1 MKLISWSTLGGA
13 LALGWAAL
21 LSAGCG
27 NDEDAVV
34 DDGAAGAGAAGAGNE
49 VRPAILLVER
59 VFAPNTRTYYV
70 SVLDEMPSGPIDRS
84 KAREFGS
91 ADIEAFDG
99 AFYLRSREDN
109 SMTRFTVN
117 AENQLVEGARFSFQ
131 DTGLGV
137 RRFHTAFI
145 SKTQAYT
152 IDNVGW
158 RLIEWN
164 PTSMELTGREVP
176 LDYLQKEG
184 LPDTQIAPPVRV
196 GDRLIG
202 GIMWENAE
210 DKVVYP
216 GAGGLIFDLSGDA
229 PTLVE
234 EPHVG
239 GVYKV
244 SDSEGAGYFSGIV
257 YGSALF
263 RSVFGGGKMPVSG
276 LVRIGQGAQEFD
288 SEYLVDLSEITG
300 SPSVYGVH
308 RIDDGHTL
316 VQMFDPESPT
326 DIYET
331 EDDFMGASEYIYGL
345 VDNEART
352 WKRIDEIPK
361 AGAGNSLSHVVD
373 GTLYV
378 QAYDLSGEAA
388 LIYAVDAGGV
398 TPAFS
403 IPSGDLWYVNR
414 LR

>member
-1 MKLISWSTLGGA
+1 MKLAWLS
-13 LALGWAAL
+13 ALGSGVAVGWAL
-21 LSAGCG
+21 LLGACSS
-27 NDEDAVV
+27 DAEAPRDV
-34 DDGAAGAGAAGAGNE
+34 GAAGAAGESGEAP
-49 VRPAILLVER
+49 PAILLVER

-70 SVLDEMPSGPIDRS
+70 SVLSEMPTGPVDRS

-99 AFYLRSREDN
+99 AYYLRSREDN

-117 AENQLVEGARFSFQ
+117 ARNELVEGDRFSFQ
-131 DTGLGV
+131 DTGLSV

-164 PTSMELTGREVP
+164 PTLMELTGREVA
-176 LDYLQKEG
+176 LDYLQKKG

-202 GIMWENAE
+202 GIMWEDGAN
-210 DKVVYP
+210 KVVYP
-216 GAGGLIFDLSGDA
+216 GAGGLVFEPSGDA

-234 EPHVG
+234 QPHVG

-244 SDSEGAGYFSGIV
+244 SDSEGAAYFSGIV

-263 RSVFGGGKMPVSG
+263 RTVFGGGKMPVSG
-276 LVRIGQGAQEFD
+276 LVRIGAGQQEFD
-288 SEYLVDLSEITG
+288 ADYLVDLSEITG
-300 SPSVYGVH
+300 SPSIYGVH
-308 RIDDGHTL
+308 RVDDGHTL

-352 WKRIDEIPK
+352 WKRIEEIPK

-388 LIYAVDAGGV
+388 LIYAVDSEGV

-403 IPSGDLWYVNR
+403 VPTGDLWYVNR